1 MAEAANSG
9 GTSSVHDAQEYKP
22 LEKTVPGLT
31 ILIDNYDSFTFNIVQ
46 YLCRLGTEV
55 HVRPIAASYNAE
67 SVSSLVK
74 HRCIGMTK

>member
-1 MAEAANSG
+1 MAETTNAEAAG
-9 GTSSVHDAQEYKP
+9 SVHDAQQYKP

-55 HVRPIAASYNAE
+55 HVRRSARRHNAE
-67 SVSSLVK
+67 SVSSA
-74 HRCIGMTK
+74 